1 MAGIYKNVGELI
13 GKTPLMEVG
22 KIEKNFCQ
30 AGRLES
36 GRQRKGPDCSA
47 DD

>member
-22 KIEKNFCQ
+22 KIEKKFLPSWK
-30 AGRLES
+30 A
-36 GRQRKGPDCSA
+36 
-47 DD
+47 